1 MALKGFLA
9 SGFQKLIGAS
19 RIKGAN
25 DQWVGEPNVQAATFT
40 GAFGQSQCSNTLVY
54 GHNILEMTGTLSLL
68 TDSSTPIFTNT
79 PTFACLVTFIN
90 KSATATWRISTSGV
104 AGGGSFQETLASVLN
119 NSITLYYD
127 TTSSRWREVSS
138 KFDYI
143 ATTNLIVNNGA
154 TTIPLNTSA
163 SKIMAKITPGS
174 STAVADI
181 VSVDLGFTSVT
192 GNTLYIY
199 GTSMSDAL
207 ITLKE
212 SVVTGNLLING
223 DYSLSNNGMISLVWD
238 GNYWREIGRFT
249 R

>member
-54 GHNILEMTGTLSLL
+54 GHNILEISGTLSLL

-79 PTFACLVTFIN
+79 PNFSCLVTFIN
-90 KSATATWRISTSGV
+90 KSGSATWRISSANVT
-104 AGGGSFQETLASVLN
+104 GGGTFPETKVSLLH

-138 KFDYI
+138 KYDFIDR
-143 ATTNLIVNNGA
+143 TNLTVNNGA
-154 TTIPLNTSA
+154 STILLGTTA
-163 SKIMAKITPGS
+163 SKIIARITPGTT
-174 STAVADI
+174 TAVADI
-181 VSVDLGFTSVT
+181 ASVDLGFTSVT
-192 GNTLYIY
+192 GVTLHVY
-199 GTSMSDAL
+199 GNSMSDAL